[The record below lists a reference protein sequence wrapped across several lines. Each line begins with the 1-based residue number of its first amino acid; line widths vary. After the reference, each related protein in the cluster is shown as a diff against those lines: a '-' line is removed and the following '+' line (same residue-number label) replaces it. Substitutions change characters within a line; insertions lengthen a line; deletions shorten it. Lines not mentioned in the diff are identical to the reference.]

1 MIFLYQNI
9 LYTENNMVLQHD
21 MYRESESEMS
31 NGNEENI
38 EIDFIKC
45 NIVIGSNILKIK
57 IH

>member
-1 MIFLYQNI
+1 
-9 LYTENNMVLQHD
+9 MVLQHD